1 MGTVMNIT
9 MNMINVSLSAA
20 HEVGLASLQVACEGF
35 VISNSVIFEYK
46 KPAREDRA
54 FACEPKLE
62 RSSSDNLLKFTLL
75 QRLEAMDGR
84 LQIKQE
90 PDGSDLV
97 SGLFL
102 VCVTFML
109 CSFLCHVYQPHQASN
124 LMMLQL

>member
-1 MGTVMNIT
+1 
-9 MNMINVSLSAA
+9 MIFKSLFTA
-20 HEVGLASLQVACEGF
+20 HEVGLATLQVACEGF

-54 FACEPKLE
+54 STCEPKLE

-75 QRLEAMDGR
+75 QRLEAMDDR

-97 SGLFL
+97 HICNISILEKLSIVLFNVLFL
-102 VCVTFML
+102 LTYHSL
-109 CSFLCHVYQPHQASN
+109 TS
-124 LMMLQL
+124 